1 MSYIPQTLQKS
12 VTASETVHNGN
23 IKTVQL
29 PLFLSK
35 KISKLINQLIDAIKL
50 NNLATCSLLD
60 KNICHSERQIRKQG
74 SFSYVRTMD

>member
-12 VTASETVHNGN
+12 VTVSETVHNGN

-35 KISKLINQLIDAIKL
+35 KNSKLIKQLIDAIKL

-60 KNICHSERQIRKQG
+60 KNICHSKRQIRKQG